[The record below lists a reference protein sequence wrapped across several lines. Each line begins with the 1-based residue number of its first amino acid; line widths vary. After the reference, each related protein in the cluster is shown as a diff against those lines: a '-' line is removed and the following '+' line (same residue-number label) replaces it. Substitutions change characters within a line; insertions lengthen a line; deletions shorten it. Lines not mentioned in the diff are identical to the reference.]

1 MAMVMRYRFKLPG
14 LDRCGLSALP
24 LAVVNQT
31 DEGTMDVMSFVV
43 HFGRLG
49 MATIQVHGRRRNPRR
64 SRHPGIGCNQWLQ
77 P

>member
-1 MAMVMRYRFKLPG
+1 
-14 LDRCGLSALP
+14 LP

-31 DEGTMDVMSFVV
+31 DEGTMDVASFVV

-49 MATIQVHGRRRNPRR
+49 MAAIRLTAADETHADLDTLELAAI
-64 SRHPGIGCNQWLQ
+64 SGCNQWLQ